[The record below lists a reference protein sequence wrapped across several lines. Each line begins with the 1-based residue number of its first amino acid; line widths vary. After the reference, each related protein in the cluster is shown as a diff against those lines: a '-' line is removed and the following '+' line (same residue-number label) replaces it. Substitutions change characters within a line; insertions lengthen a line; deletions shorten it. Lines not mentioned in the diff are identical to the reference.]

1 MIAPPAST
9 PPNPDGANGCQLPGC
24 TRLPPTTRKVTIA
37 TIFTRTMILLV
48 LADSRIPRTSNTV
61 RIKTTRKAGMLKN
74 DPVHC
79 PEAQT
84 VPDHGQVKARP
95 NHARLAATH

>member
-37 TIFTRTMILLV
+37 TIFTRTMILFV
-48 LADSRIPRTSNTV
+48 LADSRIPTTSNTV
-61 RIKTTRKAGMLKN
+61 RIKTTRKGGMLKY

-84 VPDHGQVKARP
+84 GLDHWSGKAIRNP
-95 NHARLAATH
+95 ASCDFR